1 MNYKTDHSRYITGK
15 SMTRLLAFFGVA
27 RKRWGR
33 EEEGGGLGE
42 GGEVRRR
49 FRSPLLQMF

>member
-1 MNYKTDHSRYITGK
+1 
-15 SMTRLLAFFGVA
+15 MTRFLALFGVA

-49 FRSPLLQMF
+49 SRSPLLQVL